1 MVNPIFII
9 HHMENRM
16 SKLELDK
23 KYIFE
28 CVGKV
33 IYAREFGSDPSSR
46 FVYIEDC
53 ESKCQ
58 K

>member
-1 MVNPIFII
+1 
-9 HHMENRM
+9 M

-28 CVGKV
+28 RVGKV